1 MINLAG
7 KTALVTG
14 ASRGLGEAI
23 ARALGAAGANVLLV
37 ARDTAA
43 LGAVAASM
51 PGSTRIM
58 EADIANESDVERLR
72 VEAGPVDILVNNA
85 GGHLRKAIVDISLDE
100 WNCVLSSN
108 LTSMFLMCRAFVPA
122 MKSAGWG
129 RIVNLSSVT
138 ALTAGPARSGYAA
151 SKAGVLGLSRAL
163 AAELA
168 GHGIT
173 VNTISPGT
181 FPTRMNAPLLRDP
194 EVAQL
199 FLSRIPMGRWGR
211 VEEVGAL
218 ASFLCS
224 DGAGFITGADLLI
237 DGGWRAQ

>member
-1 MINLAG
+1 MIDLAG
-7 KTALVTG
+7 KRALITG

-23 ARALGAAGANVLLV
+23 ARALGEAGAELVLV
-37 ARDTAA
+37 ARDASA
-43 LGAVAASM
+43 LDAVAMSM
-51 PGSTRIM
+51 ARPSRVVVADVSS
-58 EADIANESDVERLR
+58 EADVERLR
-72 VEAGPVDILVNNA
+72 AETGPVDILVNNA

-100 WNCVLSSN
+100 WNGVMSAN
-108 LTSMFLMCRAFVPA
+108 LTSVFLMCRAFVPA

-138 ALTAGPARSGYAA
+138 ALTAGPARTGYAA
-151 SKAGVLGLSRAL
+151 SKAGVLGLTRAL

-168 GHGIT
+168 GCGIT

-181 FPTRMNAPLLRDP
+181 FPTRMNAPLLDDP
-194 EVAQL
+194 EVAQR
-199 FLSRIPMGRWGR
+199 FLSRIPLGRWGR

-218 ASFLCS
+218 ATFLCS

-237 DGGWRAQ
+237 DGGWQAQ